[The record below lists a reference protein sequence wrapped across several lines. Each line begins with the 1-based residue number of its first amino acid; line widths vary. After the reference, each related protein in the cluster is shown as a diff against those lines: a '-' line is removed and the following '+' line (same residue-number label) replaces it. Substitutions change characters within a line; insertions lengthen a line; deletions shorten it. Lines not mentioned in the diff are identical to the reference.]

1 MSTTTVLFT
10 KFGTIT
16 LSVASQKAHG
26 LNVDRQIIIKTVILE
41 QFMIKANSFT
51 TICYEPNKI
60 YEPVDLIHLQVR

>member
-1 MSTTTVLFT
+1 MTTTTVLFT

-26 LNVDRQIIIKTVILE
+26 LNGHKQMLIKTVILE
-41 QFMIKANSFT
+41 QFMIKAKTFT

-60 YEPVDLIHLQVR
+60 YEPIDLIHLRVR